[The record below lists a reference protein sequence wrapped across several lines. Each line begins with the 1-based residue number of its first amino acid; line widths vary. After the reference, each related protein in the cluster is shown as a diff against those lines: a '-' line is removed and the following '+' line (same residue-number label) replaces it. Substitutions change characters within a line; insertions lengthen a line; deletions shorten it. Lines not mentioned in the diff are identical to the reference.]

1 MIPPPQPDTHNTIQ
15 SDMNNQSSSMSR
27 NKSNRM
33 YKLRKKYE
41 DGDEDIL
48 ESMDQTNF
56 LQKNYSDDETFE
68 K

>member
-1 MIPPPQPDTHNTIQ
+1 
-15 SDMNNQSSSMSR
+15 MSR

>member
-1 MIPPPQPDTHNTIQ
+1 
-15 SDMNNQSSSMSR
+15 MNNQSSSVSR

-33 YKLRKKYE
+33 YKMKKKYE

-48 ESMDQTNF
+48 ESMQHTDF